1 MISRISVKVGRR
13 GKGVPHFSYV
23 MGIGKYA
30 DKDTEILH
38 RGNGNMPSWA
48 KSPRDFWSSA
58 DELERA
64 NGSAYREH
72 ILSLP
77 RELTLSQNI
86 QCVQSW
92 IDAQLSDKHAYSYA
106 IHAPN
111 ARDGGTNYHAH
122 IMFSDRTNDGIERT
136 KEQYFKRANKK
147 NPEKGGAIKANS
159 GMTWKAKKE
168 KLKAVRHDWGEHLK
182 EHLREAGF
190 HDTAEK
196 VDMRNWRERGLAEP
210 PKNLSMQE
218 IQMTKKMDDALS
230 NHPYFIDLSKPPT
243 PPAPQPKPA
252 SPAPKSAPVVHHTPP
267 PAQPAQQ
274 PRIPSLDEFK
284 ASFAQTPAPA
294 QPANKELDSKHSIQS
309 QNPVVQPLP
318 LPERVTLPVFV
329 HHATFD
335 RYDDITGVI
344 IGHYNLSNDRSD
356 KPRGLETGKYRNT
369 TAIFDTSTGE
379 MVASSLYNEQKG
391 GLWHWTKDEIK
402 MLADRC
408 EQEFIK
414 FRDNPREYV
423 RDVAQRH
430 NVNFHIPNKFV
441 DDDTRQFIN
450 NSMENHVI
458 ENQRKRNNDNDFT
471 M

>member
-1 MISRISVKVGRR
+1 MAISRISVKVGRR

-38 RGNGNMPSWA
+38 RANGNMPSWA
-48 KSPRDFWSSA
+48 KSPRDFWASA

-77 RELTLSQNI
+77 RELSLQQNI

-92 IDAQLSDKHAYSYA
+92 IDTQLSDKHAYSYA
-106 IHAPN
+106 IHAPK
-111 ARDGGTNYHAH
+111 AQDGGTNYHAH
-122 IMFSDRTNDGIERT
+122 IMFSDRTNDDIERT

-147 NPEKGGAIKANS
+147 NPEKGGAVKANS
-159 GMTWKAKKE
+159 GMTWKEKKE
-168 KLKAVRHDWGEHLK
+168 KLKDVRHQWGEHLR

-190 HDTAEK
+190 HDIAEK

-243 PPAPQPKPA
+243 PPAPQSKPTP
-252 SPAPKSAPVVHHTPP
+252 PAPKSAHIVHHTPP
-267 PAQPAQQ
+267 PTP
-274 PRIPSLDEFK
+274 PTPP
-284 ASFAQTPAPA
+284 TPPAP
-294 QPANKELDSKHSIQS
+294 PINSELDSKHSIQS

-318 LPERVTLPVFV
+318 LPDRVTLPVFV

-335 RYDDITGVI
+335 RYADITGVI
-344 IGHYNLSNDRSD
+344 IGHYNLHNDRSD
-356 KPRGLETGKYRNT
+356 EPKGLETGQYRNT
-369 TAIFDTSTGE
+369 TAIFDTTTGE

-391 GLWHWTKDEIK
+391 GLWQWTKDEIK
-402 MLADRC
+402 MLANRC
-408 EQEFIK
+408 EQEFLK

-423 RDVAQRH
+423 RDIIQRH
-430 NVNFHIPNKFV
+430 NVNFHIPEKFV
-441 DDDTRQFIN
+441 NDDTRQFIN
-450 NSMENHVI
+450 NSVENKRI
-458 ENQRKRNNDNDFT
+458 EREKDLNNDFT
-471 M
+471 A

>member
-1 MISRISVKVGRR
+1 MAISRISVKVGRR

-38 RGNGNMPSWA
+38 RANGNMPSWA
-48 KSPRDFWSSA
+48 KSARDFWQSA

-77 RELTLSQNI
+77 RELTVSQNI

-92 IDAQLSDKHAYSYA
+92 IDAQLSDKHAYSFA
-106 IHAPN
+106 IHAPK
-111 ARDGGTNYHAH
+111 ARDGETNYHAH

-136 KEQYFKRANKK
+136 REQYFKRANKK

-159 GMTWKAKKE
+159 GMTWAQKKAK
-168 KLKAVRHDWGEHLK
+168 LKDVRHSWGEHLRH
-182 EHLREAGF
+182 HLREHGF
-190 HDTAEK
+190 DDVAER
-196 VDMRNWRERGLAEP
+196 VDMRNWKERGLAEP
-210 PKNLSMQE
+210 PKNLSMKE

-243 PPAPQPKPA
+243 PPAPQPKPT
-252 SPAPKSAPVVHHTPP
+252 PQPPKPAPVVHHTPP

-284 ASFAQTPAPA
+284 TSFAQTPPT
-294 QPANKELDSKHSIQS
+294 PNNRELDSKHSIQS

-318 LPERVTLPVFV
+318 LPDRVELPVFI

-335 RYDDITGVI
+335 RYADITGVI
-344 IGHYNLSNDRSD
+344 IGHYNLNNDRSD
-356 KPRGLETGKYRNT
+356 KPKGLETGVYRNVT
-369 TAIFDTSTGE
+369 GVFDTRTGE
-379 MVASSLYNEQKG
+379 MVASSLYNNELNKFK
-391 GLWHWTKDEIK
+391 WSMNDIM
-402 MLADRC
+402 MLAERC
-408 EQEFIK
+408 KQEFIK

-423 RDVAQRH
+423 RDITQRH
-430 NVNFHIPNKFV
+430 NVNFNIPDKFM
-441 DDDTRQFIN
+441 DDNTREFIKN
-450 NSMENHVI
+450 NVENHVI
-458 ENQRKRNNDNDFT
+458 NNQRKRNNDNDFT

>member
-1 MISRISVKVGRR
+1 MAISRISVKVGRR

-38 RGNGNMPSWA
+38 RANGNMPSWS
-48 KSPRDFWSSA
+48 KSARDFWQSA

-77 RELTLSQNI
+77 RELTLQQNI

-106 IHAPN
+106 IHAPK
-111 ARDGGTNYHAH
+111 ARDGETNYHAH
-122 IMFSDRTNDGIERT
+122 IMFSDRTQDGIERT

-147 NPEKGGAIKANS
+147 NPEKGGAVKANS

-168 KLKAVRHDWGEHLK
+168 KLKSVRHDWGEHLRH
-182 EHLREAGF
+182 HLREHGF
-190 HDTAEK
+190 DDVAKT
-196 VDMRNWRERGLAEP
+196 VDMRNWRERGLSEP
-210 PKNLSMQE
+210 PKNLTMQE
-218 IQMTKKMDDALS
+218 IQMAKKMDDALS

-243 PPAPQPKPA
+243 PPAPAPKQAP
-252 SPAPKSAPVVHHTPP
+252 PAPKSAPVVHHTPP
-267 PAQPAQQ
+267 PAP
-274 PRIPSLDEFK
+274 P
-284 ASFAQTPAPA
+284 TPPA
-294 QPANKELDSKHSIQS
+294 QPVNSEFNSKHSIQS

-318 LPERVTLPVFV
+318 LPARVELPLFV

-335 RYDDITGVI
+335 RYADITGVI
-344 IGHYNLSNDRSD
+344 IGHYNLHNDRSD
-356 KPRGLETGKYRNT
+356 KPRGLETGAYRNIT
-369 TAIFDTSTGE
+369 GVFDTRTGD
-379 MVASSLYNEQKG
+379 MVASSLFNNEFNRFK
-391 GLWHWTKDEIK
+391 WSADELK
-402 MLADRC
+402 MLAERC
-408 EQEFIK
+408 KQEFLK

-423 RDVAQRH
+423 RDITQRH
-430 NVNFHIPNKFV
+430 NVNFNIPEKFM
-441 DDDTRQFIN
+441 DDNTREFIKN
-450 NSMENHVI
+450 NVENHVI
-458 ENQRKRNNDNDFT
+458 NNQRKRNNDNDFT

>member
-23 MGIGKYA
+23 MGVGKYA

-48 KSPRDFWSSA
+48 KSPRDFWASA

-77 RELTLSQNI
+77 RELTVSQNI

-92 IDAQLSDKHAYSYA
+92 IDTQLTDKHAYSFA
-106 IHAPN
+106 IHAPK
-111 ARDGGTNYHAH
+111 ARDGETNYHAH
-122 IMFSDRTNDGIERT
+122 IMFSDRTHDGIERT
-136 KEQYFKRANKK
+136 REQYFKRANKK
-147 NPEKGGAIKANS
+147 EPARGGAVKANS
-159 GMTWKAKKE
+159 GMSWREKKE
-168 KLKAVRHDWGEHLK
+168 NLKAVRHDWGEHLR

-190 HDTAEK
+190 HDIAEK
-196 VDMRNWRERGLAEP
+196 VDMRNWRERGLSEP
-210 PKNLSMQE
+210 PKNLSMKE
-218 IQMTKKMDDALS
+218 IQMAKKMDDALS
-230 NHPYFIDLSKPPT
+230 NHPYFIDIMKPPAPPAPQSKPT
-243 PPAPQPKPA
+243 PPAP
-252 SPAPKSAPVVHHTPP
+252 KSAHIVHHTPP
-267 PAQPAQQ
+267 PAQPIAQS
-274 PRIPSLDEFK
+274 RIPSADEFEL
-284 ASFAQTPAPA
+284 SFAQTPA

-318 LPERVTLPVFV
+318 LPDRVELPVFI

-356 KPRGLETGKYRNT
+356 KPKGLETGAYRNVT
-369 TAIFDTSTGE
+369 GVFNTKTGE
-379 MVASSLYNEQKG
+379 MVASSLYNNEFNRFK
-391 GLWHWTKDEIK
+391 WSMDEIM
-402 MLADRC
+402 MLGERC
-408 EQEFIK
+408 KQEFVK